1 MHKHKMKK
9 TTLYLILLIFVSDLV
24 MLTLLIITGNIL
36 VQRAEKDARDT
47 LIRDNETIIS
57 NAKHLYDFDVDCLEA
72 SLNIIKKESD
82 KAGGRLDK
90 ADVKTILE
98 QNFTFFSHSHNALI
112 LDIKAVYDSTYLTMA
127 NNTIDSGVDFTTLP
141 WYVEAKAYPN
151 QIIETTLYEHALL
164 NKKVF
169 SYAIYDS
176 AMDIIIA
183 LDIDCERIIEYSTTA
198 SIEDCFLTY
207 VNGDGVVIATTEE
220 RLLGVDTK
228 TIQEGS
234 MAGFYQY
241 MDYIK
246 ERPNTALYREGKND
260 TLLLSYYYAE
270 ADRFIITVY
279 PLSTELNNFA
289 IWLLVISG
297 IILVLF
303 SIGVFFIFKILN
315 DRTKKLNE
323 TIESEIQE
331 KEQLT
336 KLYNILN
343 NVVEYRSYESGSHIK
358 RVQKYTK
365 RLAEELKKNY
375 PEYNLTEEKIEN
387 IVLASS
393 LHDIGKIAIPDTIL
407 NKPAKLTSEEFEI
420 MKTHSEKGAEMVERI
435 FDKNED
441 YYMFCHN
448 ITLYHHERYD
458 GRGYPCRLSGEDI
471 PVEAQIVSVAD
482 VLDALVNKRCYKD
495 AYRYDEAI
503 QMILNNECGVF
514 NPKLMQILVQIK
526 DELYKIYE
534 ENKEEEVKQ

>member
-1 MHKHKMKK
+1 MHKRKMKR
-9 TTLYLILLIFVSDLV
+9 TTLYLILLVFVSDLV
-24 MLTLLIITGNIL
+24 MLTLLIITGVTL
-36 VQRAEKDARDT
+36 VQMAEKDARDA

-57 NAKHLYDFDVDCLEA
+57 NARHLYEFDVDCLEA
-72 SLNIIKKESD
+72 SLNIIKTESE

-90 ADVKTILE
+90 ADVKAILE
-98 QNFTFFSHSHNALI
+98 QNFTFFSRSHNALI
-112 LDIKAVYDSTYLTMA
+112 LDIKAVYDNTYLTMA
-127 NNTIDSGVDFTTLP
+127 NSTVESGVDFSTLL

-151 QIIETTLYEHALL
+151 QIIETTIYDHALL

-176 AMDIIIA
+176 TADITIA
-183 LDIDCERIIEYSTTA
+183 LDIDCERIIEYSITA

-207 VNGDGVVIATTEE
+207 INGDGVVIATTDN
-220 RLLGVDTK
+220 RLLGVDTN
-228 TIQEGS
+228 TTQEGS
-234 MAGFYQY
+234 LIGFYRY
-241 MDYIK
+241 RDYLK
-246 ERPNTALYREGKND
+246 EHPNTALYETRND
-260 TLLLSYYYAE
+260 KKLYFSYYYAE
-270 ADRFIITVY
+270 ADRFILTVY
-279 PLSTELNNFA
+279 PPSSDLNDFA

-297 IILVLF
+297 MIMVLF
-303 SIGVFFIFKILN
+303 SLGVVFIFRALN
-315 DRTKKLNE
+315 HRTKKLNE

-331 KEQLT
+331 KKQMA

-365 RLAEELKKNY
+365 RIAEELKEQY
-375 PEYNLTEEKIEN
+375 PEYQLTNEKIEN

-407 NKPAKLTSEEFEI
+407 NKPARLTTEEFAI
-420 MKTHSEKGAEMVERI
+420 MKTHSQKGAEMVERI

-441 YYMFCHN
+441 YYTFCHN

-458 GRGYPCRLSGEDI
+458 GRGYPCGLSGEDI
-471 PVEAQIVSVAD
+471 PIEAQIVSVAD

-514 NPKLMQILVQIK
+514 NPKLMEILVQIK
-526 DELYKIYE
+526 DELYIIYE
-534 ENKEEEVKQ
+534 QNKEEEIKH